1 MEHYLIIH
9 LFIHLFMY
17 SGIKNYLIFCVAY
30 VACPLN
36 SDLCLDTPIH
46 IFSENVIFY
55 FVSFI
60 SLLMKK
66 L

>member
-17 SGIKNYLIFCVAY
+17 SGIKNYLVFCVAY

-36 SDLCLDTPIH
+36 SDLSGHTYTH
-46 IFSENVIFY
+46 IF
-55 FVSFI
+55 
-60 SLLMKK
+60 
-66 L
+66 